1 MWKSKT
7 AKDKPKLPV
16 QREPAHCIYNQNL
29 RKHRGGAKNK
39 LH

>member
-16 QREPAHCIYNQNL
+16 QREPARCIYSQNL
-29 RKHRGGAKNK
+29 GKQRGDAKNK